1 MTDMYSFM
9 MISGEQEKMMMGV
22 ITAIGYASS
31 GNKIYMFFTMDA
43 LKALTP
49 ESEKIV
55 LNGTKNLKY
64 YIDNLVDLAGEDLE
78 ITACEF
84 GMRVKGIHEDQF
96 IYKVKVGGV
105 SEFALMSSQSK
116 ATLIF

>member
-78 ITACEF
+78 ITHASL
-84 GMRVKGIHEDQF
+84 G
-96 IYKVKVGGV
+96 
-105 SEFALMSSQSK
+105 
-116 ATLIF
+116 